1 MCVCVAGDG
10 STYDSLGAAL
20 GRRHVGWGSG
30 DMMTIKGALTC
41 QCHVKGLKPVCLTRA
56 RRKREISNLFST
68 FYKCC
73 LSSIFFFNM
82 IIPLCFGNTAIALVP
97 IKNGELNK
105 AHTHRQRKR
114 ERENMS

>member
-56 RRKREISNLFST
+56 RRKGERSLICSLLFT
-68 FYKCC
+68 NAAFP
-73 LSSIFFFNM
+73 LFFSSI
-82 IIPLCFGNTAIALVP
+82 
-97 IKNGELNK
+97 
-105 AHTHRQRKR
+105 
-114 ERENMS
+114 